1 MSSIYAS
8 IVDKLRPNGE
18 LHDSWYKNSGN
29 VLKFGKANDVEKRHK
44 KGDKILYELEFACE
58 ADALY
63 AEQKILEA
71 LRKDYEPYAS
81 KKEHFIVEVS
91 ERDQFIRVVSK
102 MARKIREALYGMEEK
117 VKLEDEA
124 VAQIR
129 AGRLEE
135 GLEDYLDISVVRYMR
150 LASRSGVEGARIAVY
165 KKWKA
170 LVGYGRR
177 WGAAAAAQ

>member
-1 MSSIYAS
+1 MSSIYVS

-18 LHDSWYKNSGN
+18 LDDSWYKNSGN

-91 ERDQFIRVVSK
+91 ERDRFILVVSK
-102 MARKIREALYGMEEK
+102 MAHKIR
-117 VKLEDEA
+117 
-124 VAQIR
+124 
-129 AGRLEE
+129 
-135 GLEDYLDISVVRYMR
+135 
-150 LASRSGVEGARIAVY
+150 
-165 KKWKA
+165 KA
-170 LVGYGRR
+170 LNEVVEKMASDDAKKEAEFYASWYSRLVQKYTR
-177 WGAAAAAQ
+177 MAAEVLSDNTKKEVESALSYYRAEAWKWARKTAEAK